1 MLTYLLILTLP
12 VTTGA
17 LLYMRR
23 DYRVHGRMSALGLT
37 LCALMLFLPNLM
49 LHYATYF
56 ELPHTVTDFIGAGIS
71 LAGLALCLVGIVVF
85 HQVLKVVGLRTGT
98 LAVAGPYR
106 WGRNPQYVGWF
117 FFLLGYAIMDWSAWC
132 LAAMIVVA
140 VCLHLTVLVEEEHL
154 RRTFDAQYNGFCH
167 RIPRYAGRSREHH
180 A

>member
-1 MLTYLLILTLP
+1 MLIYLLIVTIP
-12 VTTGA
+12 VSTGA

-23 DYRVHGRMSALGLT
+23 EYRVRGRLTLIGLT

-56 ELPHTVTDFIGAGIS
+56 ELPTTVTDFIGAGIS
-71 LAGLALCLVGIVVF
+71 LAGLTLCIVGIVVF
-85 HQVLKVVGLRTGT
+85 HQVLKVVGLKTGT

-132 LAAMIVVA
+132 LAAMIVVT
-140 VCLHLTVLVEEEHL
+140 VCLHCTVLIEEEHL
-154 RRTFDAQYNGFCH
+154 RRTFGAQYDEFC
-167 RIPRYAGRSREHH
+167 RKIPRYVGRNRKSHD
-180 A
+180 